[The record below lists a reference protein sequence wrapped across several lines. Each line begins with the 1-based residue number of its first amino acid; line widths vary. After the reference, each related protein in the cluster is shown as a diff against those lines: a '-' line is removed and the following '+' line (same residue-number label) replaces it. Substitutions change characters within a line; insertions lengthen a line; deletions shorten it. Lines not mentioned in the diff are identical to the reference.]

1 MGKKKRFSA
10 EVERLR
16 VLKLGSSG
24 NDVAE
29 VQSVFRRIGF
39 DPGAADGRFG
49 PQTQQA
55 VREFQSRFGLAQDG
69 IIGPLTWRILGRY
82 LLGYDIYTVRPGD
95 TFFTVARKFGSDPT
109 LLQAANPGLRPEN
122 LTVGARL
129 NVPYSYDVVAT
140 DIPYTYDVLTRNV
153 QGLKARYPFL
163 QVGTAGVSVLGRT
176 LYTLRMGTGRRQ
188 VFYNAAHHALEWITS
203 PVLMKF
209 AEDYLRA
216 YALRKQLAGYDIR
229 ALWDDCTIWLVPMVN
244 PDGVDLVIN
253 GLSPRNPY
261 HDRLIRWNGGSSDFS
276 QDWEANIRG
285 VDLNHNYN
293 AAWRESKRAE
303 AALGITGPGPTRYSG
318 PYPVSEP
325 ETRAMVNFTRNHD
338 LRLVM
343 AYHAQGRVIYWN
355 FQNLAPAEARTIGE
369 SLSRISGYAL
379 DEATGVASYAGYK
392 DWFIQ
397 DFRRPG
403 YTIEVGEGKNPL
415 PISQFPQIY
424 VENLGMLLYAATV

>member
-1 MGKKKRFSA
+1 M
-10 EVERLR
+10 R
-16 VLKLGSSG
+16 VLKLGGAG

-29 VQSVFRRIGF
+29 AQSVLRRIGLN
-39 DPGAADGRFG
+39 PGAADGRFG
-49 PQTQQA
+49 PETQRA
-55 VREFQSRFGLAQDG
+55 VREFQGRFGLRQDG
-69 IIGPLTWRILGRY
+69 AVGPMTWRVLGRY
-82 LLGYDIYTVRPGD
+82 LLGYDVYAVRPGD
-95 TFFTVARKFGSDPT
+95 TFYTVAQKFGADPV
-109 LLQAANPGLRPEN
+109 LLQAANPDRRPEN
-122 LTVGARL
+122 LAVGSRL
-129 NVPYSYDVVAT
+129 NVPYSFETVAT
-140 DIPYTYDVLTRNV
+140 DIPYSYGVLARNV

-163 QVGTAGVSVLGRT
+163 RVGTAGASVLGRT
-176 LYTLRMGTGRRQ
+176 LYVLRLGSGRRQ

-209 AEDYLRA
+209 AEDFLRA
-216 YALRKQLAGYDIR
+216 YALGKPLAGYDVR
-229 ALWDDCTIWLVPMVN
+229 ALWEECTIWLVPMVN

-261 HDRLIRWNGGSSDFS
+261 HNRLIRWNGGSGDFS
-276 QDWEANIRG
+276 RDWEANVRG

-325 ETRAMVNFTRNHD
+325 ETRAVVNFTRNHD

-355 FQNLAPAEARTIGE
+355 FQNLAPAEARTIGGN
-369 SLSRISGYAL
+369 LSRISGYAL

-403 YTIEVGEGKNPL
+403 YTVEVGEGKNPL
-415 PISQFPQIY
+415 PVSQFPQIY
-424 VENLGMLLYAATV
+424 AENLGMLLYAATV

>member
-1 MGKKKRFSA
+1 MTEFRRGA
-10 EVERLR
+10 EQLR
-16 VLKLGSSG
+16 VLKLGSVG

-29 VQSVFRRIGF
+29 AQSVLRRIGL
-39 DPGAADGRFG
+39 DPGAADGEFG
-49 PQTQQA
+49 PKTQRA
-55 VREFQSRFGLAQDG
+55 VQEFQKRFGLMPDG
-69 IIGPLTWRILGRY
+69 IIGPMTWRILGRY
-82 LLGYDIYTVRPGD
+82 LLGYDIYSVQRGD
-95 TFFTVARKFGSDPT
+95 TFYTIAKKFGADPA
-109 LLQAANPGLRPEN
+109 LLQAANPGQTPEN
-122 LTVGARL
+122 LMPGARL
-129 NVPYSYDVVAT
+129 NVPYSFDTVAT
-140 DIPYTYDVLTRNV
+140 DIPYTYDVLARNI

-163 QVGTAGVSVLGRT
+163 RVGTIGASVLGRT
-176 LYTLRMGTGRRQ
+176 LYTLRMGNGERQ

-209 AEDYLRA
+209 AEEYLKA
-216 YALRKQLAGYDIR
+216 YALRRQLAGYDVR
-229 ALWDDCTIWLVPMVN
+229 ALWDECTIWLAPMVN
-244 PDGVDLVIN
+244 PDGIDLVIN

-276 QDWEANIRG
+276 TDWEANVRG

-293 AAWRESKRAE
+293 AAWRESKQAE
-303 AALGITGPGPTRYSG
+303 AELGITGPGPTRYSG
-318 PYPVSEP
+318 PYPASEP
-325 ETRAMVNFTRNHD
+325 ETRAVVSFTRNHD

-355 FQNLAPAEARTIGE
+355 FQNLAPAEAKTIGQ
-369 SLSRISGYAL
+369 SLSRISGYML
-379 DEATGVASYAGYK
+379 DQASGVASYAGYK

-424 VENLGMLLYAATV
+424 GENQGMLLYAATV

>member
-1 MGKKKRFSA
+1 
-10 EVERLR
+10 VEQLR
-16 VLKLGSSG
+16 VLRIGSEG

-29 VQSVFRRIGF
+29 VQSILKRIGI
-39 DPGAADGRFG
+39 DPGAVDGKFG
-49 PQTQQA
+49 TQTQKA
-55 VREFQSRFGLAQDG
+55 VQEFQRRFGLVPDG
-69 IIGPLTWRILGRY
+69 IIGPMTWRILGRY
-82 LLGYDIYTVRPGD
+82 LLGYDIYTVQRGD
-95 TFFTVARKFGSDPT
+95 TFYSIASRFGSDT
-109 LLQAANPGLRPEN
+109 ALLQAANPGVLPEN
-122 LTVGARL
+122 LMPGMRL
-129 NVPYSYDVVAT
+129 NVPYSYDVIAQDVPYSY
-140 DIPYTYDVLTRNV
+140 DILSRNV
-153 QGLKARYPFL
+153 QGLKGRYPFL
-163 QVGTAGVSVLGRT
+163 RVATIGASVLGRT
-176 LYTLRMGTGRRQ
+176 LYVLRLGIGERQ
-188 VFYNAAHHALEWITS
+188 VSYNAAHHALEWITS

-209 AEDYLRA
+209 AEEYLKA
-216 YALRKQLAGYDIR
+216 YALRRQLGGYDVR
-229 ALWDDCTIWLVPMVN
+229 ELWNECTIWIIPMVN

-253 GLSPRNPY
+253 GLSPSNPY
-261 HDRLIRWNGGSSDFS
+261 RDRLIRWNGGSMNFS
-276 QDWEANIRG
+276 NDWQANIRG

-293 AAWRESKRAE
+293 AGWMESKQAE
-303 AALGITGPGPTRYSG
+303 AELGITGPGPTRYSG

-325 ETRAMVNFTRNHD
+325 ETRAMVSFTRSHD

-424 VENLGMLLYAATV
+424 AENQGMLLYAATV